1 MIAEAWDLPDAQTVE
16 DVYQLLLDRAP
27 ENKMAPRLDAMQQMV
42 EVLGDPHRS
51 APVIHITGTNG
62 KTSTAR
68 MIESLLL
75 AQDLRVGRYTSPH
88 LESVTERISV
98 DGEPVDD
105 DTFVRVFNEIA
116 PYVVVVDARLAEAGA
131 PKLTYFEL
139 VTVLAFAV
147 FADAPVDVMV
157 LEVGLGGEWD
167 ATNVADGAVSVV
179 TPIDLDHTD
188 RLGDTPGEIAQ
199 EKSGIIKPQG
209 FLVSAAQDPDAAQV
223 LLEKAQELGVPF
235 RFEGVEFGVEERLPG
250 VGGQQITVR
259 GLAGTYPDLLLPLLG
274 EYQASNAAVAI
285 AAVEAFVGGGE
296 KALAEDI
303 VRDGL
308 GAASSPGRLELMQP
322 SPPVVIDAAHNPHGV
337 AASAAALVETFHPE
351 RLYAVVG
358 ALSDKDV
365 DGILQALMDGYS
377 HLDAQ
382 WWFTAS
388 DSARAIAPETLAQAA
403 IDLGFPEGSVHSAE
417 TVDDAV
423 TQALEAART
432 EKTEKGESTV
442 LITGSVTVAGEARRI
457 LKG

>member
-1 MIAEAWDLPDAQTVE
+1 MTDAWDLPDAQTVE

-27 ENKMAPRLDAMQQMV
+27 ENKMAPRLDAMQQIV

-68 MIESLLL
+68 MIEALLL

-88 LESVTERISV
+88 LERVTERICV

-105 DTFVRVFNEIA
+105 ETFVRVFNEIA
-116 PYVVVVDARLAEAGA
+116 PYVAVVDARLAEAGA
-131 PKLTYFEL
+131 PSLTYFEL
-139 VTVLAFAV
+139 MTVLAFAV

-157 LEVGLGGEWD
+157 LEVGLGGVWD
-167 ATNVADGAVSVV
+167 ATNVADAAVSVV

-188 RLGDTPGEIAQ
+188 LLGDNVEDIAH
-199 EKSGIIKPQG
+199 EKSGIIKPDG

-223 LLEKAQELGVPF
+223 LLEKAQDVGVPF
-235 RFEGVEFGVEERLPG
+235 RFEGVEFGVEDRLPG

-259 GLAGTYPDLLLPLLG
+259 GLAGNYEDLLLPVLG
-274 EYQASNAAVAI
+274 AHQASNAALAV

-296 KALAEDI
+296 KPLARDI
-303 VRDGL
+303 VADGL
-308 GAASSPGRLELMQP
+308 GAVSSPGRLELMQP
-322 SPPVVIDAAHNPHGV
+322 SPPVVIDAAHNPHGI
-337 AASAAALVETFHPE
+337 AASTAALVESFHPE

-358 ALSDKDV
+358 VLGDKDV
-365 DGILQALMDGYS
+365 DGILKSLLDGYS
-377 HLDAQ
+377 HVDAQ

-388 DSARAIAPETLAQAA
+388 DSPRAVHPEALAQAA
-403 IDLGFPEGSVHSAE
+403 VDLGFPEGAVHSSDSVGE
-417 TVDDAV
+417 AV
-423 TQALEAART
+423 SQALEAART
-432 EKTEKGESTV
+432 EKAEKGESTV

>member
-1 MIAEAWDLPDAQTVE
+1 MTEAWDLPDAQSVE

-27 ENKMAPRLDAMQQMV
+27 ENKMAPRLDAMQQIV

-68 MIESLLL
+68 MIEALLL

-88 LESVTERISV
+88 LERVTERISV

-105 DTFVRVFNEIA
+105 ETFVRVFNEVA
-116 PYVVVVDARLAEAGA
+116 PYVAVVDNRLAEAGA

-139 VTVLAFAV
+139 MTVLAFAV

-157 LEVGLGGEWD
+157 LEVGLGGTWD
-167 ATNVADGAVSVV
+167 ATNVADAAVSVV
-179 TPIDLDHTD
+179 TPVDLDHTD
-188 RLGDTPGEIAQ
+188 LLGDTVEDVAH
-199 EKSGIIKPQG
+199 EKSGIIKPEG
-209 FLVSAAQDPDAAQV
+209 FLVAAAQDPDAAQV
-223 LLEKAQELGVPF
+223 LLEKAQEAGVPF
-235 RFEGVEFGVEERLPG
+235 RFEGVEFGVEDRLPG

-259 GLAGTYPDLLLPLLG
+259 GLAGTYPDLLLPILG
-274 EYQASNAAVAI
+274 AHQASNAALAI

-296 KALAEDI
+296 KPLAQEI
-303 VRDGL
+303 VADGL
-308 GAASSPGRLELMQP
+308 AAVTSPGRLELMQP
-322 SPPVVIDAAHNPHGV
+322 SPPVVIDAAHNPHGI
-337 AASAAALVETFHPE
+337 AASTAALVESFHPE

-358 ALSDKDV
+358 ALGDKDV
-365 DGILQALMDGYS
+365 DGILQGLLDGYA

-388 DSARAIAPETLAQAA
+388 DSPRAVQPEALAQAA
-403 IDLGFPEGSVHSAE
+403 VDLGFPEGSVNVAD

-423 TQALEAART
+423 AAALDAART
-432 EKTEKGESTV
+432 EQADKGESAV

-457 LKG
+457 LGH

>member
-1 MIAEAWDLPDAQTVE
+1 MTVESWDLPEAETVE
-16 DVYQLLLDRAP
+16 DVYQFLLNRAP

-68 MIESLLL
+68 MIEALLL

-88 LESVTERISV
+88 LERVTERISV
-98 DGEPVDD
+98 DGEPVNDE
-105 DTFVRVFNEIA
+105 TFVRVFNEIA
-116 PYVVVVDARLAEAGA
+116 PYVVVVDSRLAEAGA

-139 VTVLAFAV
+139 MTVLAFAV
-147 FADAPVDVMV
+147 FADAPVDVLV
-157 LEVGLGGEWD
+157 LEVGLGGVWD
-167 ATNVADGAVSVV
+167 ATNVADASVSVV

-188 RLGDTPGEIAQ
+188 LLGDTVEDIAH
-199 EKSGIIKPQG
+199 EKSGIIKPEG

-223 LLEKAQELGVPF
+223 LLDKAQELGVPF
-235 RFEGVEFGVEERLPG
+235 RFEGVEFGVEQRLPG

-259 GLAGTYPDLLLPLLG
+259 GLAGTYEDLLLPLLG
-274 EYQASNAAVAI
+274 AHQASNAALAI

-296 KALAEDI
+296 KSLVQDI
-303 VRDGL
+303 VADGL
-308 GAASSPGRLELMQP
+308 GAVTSPGRLELMQP
-322 SPPVVIDAAHNPHGV
+322 SPPVVIDAAHNPHGITAST
-337 AASAAALVETFHPE
+337 AAVVETFHPE

-358 ALSDKDV
+358 LLGDKDV
-365 DGILQALMDGYS
+365 DGILQALLDGYAHVDS
-377 HLDAQ
+377 Q

-388 DSARAIAPETLAQAA
+388 DSPRAVNPEALAQAA
-403 IDLGFPEGSVHSAE
+403 VDLGFPEGSVHSVE
-417 TVDDAV
+417 SVDDAV
-423 TQALEAART
+423 AEALEAART

-457 LKG
+457 LGH

>member
-1 MIAEAWDLPDAQTVE
+1 MSNDPWDLPEVETVE
-16 DVYQLLLDRAP
+16 DVYQFLLDRAP

-51 APVIHITGTNG
+51 APAIHITGTNG

-88 LESVTERISV
+88 LERVTERISV

-105 DTFVRVFNEIA
+105 ETFVRVFNEVA

-131 PKLTYFEL
+131 PQLTYFEL
-139 VTVLAFAV
+139 MTVLAFAV

-157 LEVGLGGEWD
+157 LEVGLGGVWD
-167 ATNVADGAVSVV
+167 ATNVADAAVSVV

-188 RLGDTPGEIAQ
+188 LLGDTVEDIAH
-199 EKSGIIKPQG
+199 EKAGIIKSEG

-235 RFEGVEFGVEERLPG
+235 RFEGLEFGVEERLPG

-259 GLAGTYPDLLLPLLG
+259 GLAATYPDLLLPILG
-274 EYQASNAAVAI
+274 AHQASNAALAI

-296 KALAEDI
+296 KPLAEDI

-308 GAASSPGRLELMQP
+308 GAATSPGRLELIQP
-322 SPPVVIDAAHNPHGV
+322 SPPVVIDAAHNPHGI
-337 AASAAALVETFHPE
+337 AASTAALVETFHPE
-351 RLYAVVG
+351 RLYGVVG
-358 ALSDKDV
+358 VLGDKDV
-365 DGILQALMDGYS
+365 DGILQGLLDGYA
-377 HLDAQ
+377 HVDTQ

-388 DSARAIAPETLAQAA
+388 DSARAVEPEALAQAA
-403 IDLGFPEGSVHSAE
+403 VDLGFPEGSVHSADS
-417 TVDDAV
+417 VNDAV
-423 TQALEAART
+423 AAALQAARM
-432 EKTEKGESTV
+432 EDAEKGETAV
-442 LITGSVTVAGEARRI
+442 LITGSVTVAGEARQI

>member
-1 MIAEAWDLPDAQTVE
+1 MNAETWDLPEAGTVE
-16 DVYQLLLDRAP
+16 DVYQYLLDRAP
-27 ENKMAPRLDAMQQMV
+27 ENKMAPRLDAMQMAV
-42 EVLGDPHRS
+42 EVLGDPHRT

-68 MIESLLL
+68 MIEALIL

-88 LESVTERISV
+88 LERVTERISV

-105 DTFVRVFNEIA
+105 ETFVRVFNEIA
-116 PYVVVVDARLAEAGA
+116 PFVAVVDSRLTEAGA

-139 VTVLAFAV
+139 MTVLAFAV

-157 LEVGLGGEWD
+157 LEVGLGGVWD
-167 ATNVADGAVSVV
+167 ATNVADAAVSVV

-188 RLGDTPGEIAQ
+188 LLGDTVEDIAQ
-199 EKSGIIKPQG
+199 EKAGIIKPEG
-209 FLVSAAQDPDAAQV
+209 FFVSAAQDPDAAQV
-223 LLEKAQELGVPF
+223 LLEKAQEAGVPF
-235 RFEGVEFGVEERLPG
+235 RFEGVEFGVEDRLPG

-259 GLAGTYPDLLLPLLG
+259 GLAGTYPDLLLPILG
-274 EYQASNAAVAI
+274 AHQASNAALAI

-296 KALAEDI
+296 KPLAQEI
-303 VRDGL
+303 VADGL
-308 GAASSPGRLELMQP
+308 AAVTSPGRLELMQP
-322 SPPVVIDAAHNPHGV
+322 SPPVVIDAAHNPHGI
-337 AASAAALVETFHPE
+337 AASTAALVESFHPE

-358 ALSDKDV
+358 ALGDKDV
-365 DGILQALMDGYS
+365 DGILQGLLDGYA

-388 DSARAIAPETLAQAA
+388 DSPRAVQPEALAQAA
-403 IDLGFPEGSVHSAE
+403 VDLGFPEGSVNVAD

-423 TQALEAART
+423 AAALDAART
-432 EKTEKGESTV
+432 EQADKGESAV

-457 LKG
+457 LGH